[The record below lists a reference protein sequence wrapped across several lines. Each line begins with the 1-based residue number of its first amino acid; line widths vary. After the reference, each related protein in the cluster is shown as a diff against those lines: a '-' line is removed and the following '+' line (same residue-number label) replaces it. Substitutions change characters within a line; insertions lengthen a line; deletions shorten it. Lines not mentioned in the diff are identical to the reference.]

1 MDKLTYAVPGMSCDH
16 CKVAVTEEVEQV
28 TGVEAVEVDL
38 ETKLVVVSGT
48 GVSDGDVRAAIHEAG
63 YEAQ

>member
-1 MDKLTYAVPGMSCDH
+1 MDKLTYAVPAMTCDH
-16 CKVAVTEEVEQV
+16 CKVAVTEEVAQV
-28 TGVEAVEVDL
+28 AGVEDVDVDL
-38 ETKLVVVSGT
+38 ATKLVVVSGT